1 MKKYILAILAY
12 LSISFSSLIV
22 EASAATGDNSYDGM
36 GRIVLE
42 KNMVNNVN
50 TLTQDMFYKGET
62 SHRVP
67 NINTIFVIQYDF
79 VLAEDITIPE
89 NCVLK
94 FDGGSISGIYILKG
108 NNTKIIGNGHIFNG
122 CQFTGYFS
130 IKEAKA
136 EWFGVESSNT
146 DNSSQINYALK
157 FLRSTTVK
165 ILSFHTGRFNVKDVV
180 TFGADNDGYSVN
192 RSGWDF
198 IIEGAGQGSSLPLS
212 SGGGAWGTTFAI
224 SDFGCFFVNMLS
236 EASGWGRSGVIRN
249 CSFVGEKGT
258 ERGIIINQSFPFEIS
273 NCYFY
278 GLGAAISLTGGA
290 YYCNIFNCRFRSN
303 DYCIKTLTSEEEYYN
318 NNGANNNQVHNCTFQ
333 HNNYT
338 IYLPV
343 GGGWH
348 IYDCDIEPENGEMYL
363 GSYNFMDNMRIER
376 NKRDRC
382 IIRIGSNNILRNVS
396 LIHAGGHQS
405 AKLVQIEG
413 SHNDLEISL
422 SGAYVNALIDKVG
435 NNKINIFKWAP
446 LSIDYLILPITDD
459 ITIEGVNNKLPTEQ
473 GTNLITSIGHQGGII
488 DAYSY
493 YPGIS
498 VGRYTNGCQAK
509 SSDKNANYAV
519 AIFVPFADFTV
530 NVESNIGFGAIDNT
544 PVYVIKKSATL
555 FNSLGLYG
563 GLSTIVYC
571 SLSYGK
577 PCFSGYD
584 ASISAIRK
592 MSDGTTIIN
601 LSSLKYNRCFGDK
614 DGVYLHIN
622 SDAIFMYKGQ
632 RYTYDVANDKFSLY

>member
-363 GSYNFMDNMRIER
+363 FTDHEKVFGMVALVMHQDKAYETVPWEVIA
-376 NKRDRC
+376 
-382 IIRIGSNNILRNVS
+382 SNDQVATLRLLTICPEYRGQS
-396 LIHAGGHQS
+396 LGNRLLDETIKIAAENGKK
-405 AKLVQIEG
+405 ALRL
-413 SHNDLEISL
+413 DTLL
-422 SGAYVNALIDKVG
+422 S
-435 NNKINIFKWAP
+435 
-446 LSIDYLILPITDD
+446 
-459 ITIEGVNNKLPTEQ
+459 
-473 GTNLITSIGHQGGII
+473 
-488 DAYSY
+488 
-493 YPGIS
+493 
-498 VGRYTNGCQAK
+498 
-509 SSDKNANYAV
+509 
-519 AIFVPFADFTV
+519 
-530 NVESNIGFGAIDNT
+530 NT
-544 PVYVIKKSATL
+544 PAQHMYEKAGFSCRGTQHL
-555 FNSLGLYG
+555 FEESLGWTDFVFYEKVLE
-563 GLSTIVYC
+563 
-571 SLSYGK
+571 
-577 PCFSGYD
+577 
-584 ASISAIRK
+584 SA
-592 MSDGTTIIN
+592 N
-601 LSSLKYNRCFGDK
+601 
-614 DGVYLHIN
+614 
-622 SDAIFMYKGQ
+622 
-632 RYTYDVANDKFSLY
+632 